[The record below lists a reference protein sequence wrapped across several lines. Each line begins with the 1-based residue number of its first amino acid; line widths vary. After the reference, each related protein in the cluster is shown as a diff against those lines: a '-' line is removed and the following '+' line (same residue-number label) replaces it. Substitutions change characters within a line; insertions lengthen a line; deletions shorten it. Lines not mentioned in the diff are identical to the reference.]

1 MYTGSLIN
9 TAHKWGHWVV
19 SRERWAKFYWLFIIL
34 YCDLAL
40 KLNDILYNYYNL
52 LNSNFLPSIK
62 HDSSRILSR
71 LNYPFSFPLK
81 RMCRFNRHDGN
92 DAFLVW
98 SFLVPYYSA
107 TQEYKNNVNRRS
119 CHPCCTKRQK
129 QQSYPTIS
137 NADQCTRELHALYA
151 KTEEH
156 ASWLC
161 LRAV

>member
-1 MYTGSLIN
+1 MGTLWCVYR
-9 TAHKWGHWVV
+9 V
-19 SRERWAKFYWLFIIL
+19 RRAKFCRLFIIL

-40 KLNDILYNYYNL
+40 KLKQYLVYYKL

-71 LNYPFSFPLK
+71 LNCPFSFPLK
-81 RMCRFNRHDGN
+81 RMRRLNRHDGN

-98 SFLVPYYSA
+98 SFSFPYYSA

-119 CHPCCTKRQK
+119 CHPYDTNDKNNNLIQLSLMQKHKRAARIIRQEN
-129 QQSYPTIS
+129 ST
-137 NADQCTRELHALYA
+137 
-151 KTEEH
+151 H
-156 ASWLC
+156 ASGLC